1 MDDNIDWPVIYQ
13 RIRTSFQNALAESIV
28 NKLRKDQFNR
38 SSLYQ
43 LLKIAEHK
51 NDDATSLEYLHGWA
65 NSENYDIIP
74 PPKRGPG
81 RPPKSSQ
88 PEDDETV
95 DIPYKHVWKTGD
107 PVLLQNTHKPTEKV
121 GGGQALYTTFPARI
135 KQGISTLMQP
145 VNATLNPQGVIEP
158 KYSNPQKE
166 SLAMQA
172 IANSRRKGHVNY
184 AEKDPDDFEDEGESD
199 DESGSRRR
207 SSRRQTMDGGS
218 TGPSTPLPSGTKR
231 GDQYSYVGPYLSD
244 IPPGSSIVSEYL
256 DKDRMFRLQYASERD
271 LESSAARTFLP
282 VPIRIEIDHEN
293 WRLRDTFVWN
303 ANETVLRPATF
314 AEGLCSDLKI
324 PTRPYADQIASLMQ
338 QQIEEHQAVVEV
350 DVSHRERLKE
360 LSNGGLVT
368 VQTTKPGE
376 DEDDY
381 ESNLVYLRERPQ
393 ERKFAGAK
401 QVEEVDGPP
410 EEQDIAMNLETDLRV
425 ILNLDV
431 QFANFHL
438 VDKVE
443 WDLCS
448 PMPPELFAETLC
460 LDLGLSGEAKAA
472 IAHVIHEELI
482 RHKKEAI
489 ESGLMGASTGQ
500 LSDLD
505 HPLFN
510 GKGPRKLESVWRE
523 WHEADEYIPRLNYY
537 AAADIEKRELEREK
551 STRRMRRDISKPG
564 TGFGSRRRYGR

>member
-1 MDDNIDWPVIYQ
+1 MDDIDWPVVYQ
-13 RIRTSFQNALAESIV
+13 RIRTSFSNALAEPIV
-28 NKLRKDQFNR
+28 NKLRKEQFNR
-38 SSLYQ
+38 ASFLT
-43 LLKIAEHK
+43 LLRMAEHK
-51 NDDATSLEYLHGWA
+51 SDDPASLDYLHKW
-65 NSENYDIIP
+65 SSSDRHDIIP

-81 RPPKSSQ
+81 RPPKSSL
-88 PEDDETV
+88 PEDDEVV

-107 PVLLQNTHKPTEKV
+107 PVLLQNSHKPVDKV
-121 GGGQALYTTFPARI
+121 GGGQALYTTFPARM
-135 KQGISTLMQP
+135 KQGMTTLMQP
-145 VNATLNPQGVIEP
+145 VNAVLNQQGVIEP
-158 KYSNPQKE
+158 KANNQQKE

-172 IANSRRKGHVNY
+172 IANSRRKGVVNY
-184 AEKDPDDFEDEGESD
+184 AEKDPDDFD
-199 DESGSRRR
+199 DEYDSDEESSMRRR
-207 SSRRQTMDGGS
+207 SSRRQTTDGGS
-218 TGPSTPLPSGTKR
+218 SNASTPLPSGTRR
-231 GDQYSYVGPYLSD
+231 GDQTTYVGPYLGD
-244 IPPGSSIVSEYL
+244 LPPGSTIVSEYL
-256 DKDRMFRLQYASERD
+256 DKEKMFKLHYASERD
-271 LESSAARTFLP
+271 LEGNAARTFLP

-303 ANETVLRPATF
+303 ANETVVRPTTF

-324 PTRPYADQIASLMQ
+324 PVRPYAEQIANLMQ
-338 QQIEEHQAVVEV
+338 QQIEEHQAVIEV
-350 DVSHRERLKE
+350 DVSHRERLRE

-381 ESNLVYLRERPQ
+381 EESLLYLRERPY
-393 ERKFAGAK
+393 ERKFVGSK
-401 QVEEVDGPP
+401 QAPFVDGPP
-410 EEQDIAMNLETDLRV
+410 EDQDIAMNLETDLRV
-425 ILNLDV
+425 VLNLDV

-438 VDKVE
+438 RDKVE

-460 LDLGLSGEAKAA
+460 LDLGLSGEAKGA

-510 GKGPRKLESVWRE
+510 GKGPRKLEGVWRD
-523 WHEADEYIPRLNYY
+523 WHEADEYIPRLDYY
-537 AAADIEKRELEREK
+537 TGADIEKRELEREK
-551 STRRMRRDISKPG
+551 STRRMRRDISKAG
-564 TGFGSRRRYGR
+564 AGGSRRRYGR